1 MPQLHQQLSLASP
14 IHFLPKLFSTGRTSS
29 SFTTE
34 EQVQPHSYNYYVLL
48 YHSCNHCFCF
58 YLQIIII
65 CLTFHSCCCCS
76 RHTDSQKYK
85 IKKSENLKVLDSKP
99 GVYTQ
104 YKPFLQKDKALIK
117 KLLRGIQTKRPGE
130 VQTALLKR
138 HLMDLTESFMI
149 PLERYIASLMPLQKN
164 ISPFKVYKFSFI
176 AIEL

>member
-1 MPQLHQQLSLASP
+1 MVVITKSL
-14 IHFLPKLFSTGRTSS
+14 LQ
-29 SFTTE
+29 SFFFF
-34 EQVQPHSYNYYVLL
+34 VL
-48 YHSCNHCFCF
+48 F
-58 YLQIIII
+58 YLKIIII
-65 CLTFHSCCCCS
+65 FLNISFLFFTLN
-76 RHTDSQKYK
+76 TDSQKYK

-104 YKPFLQKDKALIK
+104 YKPFLQKDKALTK

-164 ISPFKVYKFSFI
+164 ISPFKVEKISFHCI
-176 AIEL
+176 